1 MLEYSTFMQQHQ
13 NSNGMSNGMF
23 DTGEIYGA
31 DYGSVPFQD
40 VYLGLA
46 AWLRLQIKNE
56 KSALLLSVFTRKFMI
71 GVVRRSV
78 WQDSVLHLKVEL
90 VVPTKM

>member
-1 MLEYSTFMQQHQ
+1 MHARVFYIHAAHQ
-13 NSNGMSNGMF
+13 NSNGVF